1 MRKLLPIDAW
11 FWGVFTYKFSTYWPL
26 PVFPDVGIKSCPN
39 FPNAAPKVSSAV
51 FTKILF
57 FIIAKNVTKYLGY
70 FWRKIC
76 CLELT
81 KILQSGH
88 TGHYIQ
94 LILMGRKRSSNIMHH
109 SSMAGLP
116 FDWFG
121 FSNFSTN
128 RNIFFVWSKTIQL
141 NWRPLWQV
149 LSLSTIMQC
158 DQRGHFGRISKVF
171 GFFWAFI

>member
-1 MRKLLPIDAW
+1 
-11 FWGVFTYKFSTYWPL
+11 
-26 PVFPDVGIKSCPN
+26 
-39 FPNAAPKVSSAV
+39 
-51 FTKILF
+51 
-57 FIIAKNVTKYLGY
+57 
-70 FWRKIC
+70 
-76 CLELT
+76 
-81 KILQSGH
+81 
-88 TGHYIQ
+88 
-94 LILMGRKRSSNIMHH
+94 MHH

-171 GFFWAFI
+171 GFFERLFSIWHIFEPTREIFSAIGPIDVVVVNGQILDE